1 MLMFKCTRRQ
11 IQRQNK
17 TGEKMRGEF

>member
-1 MLMFKCTRRQ
+1 MLMFKCTRKQ